1 VVDTATLR
9 DAQTHPENYPDLV
22 VRVSGYCAYFTD
34 LGRSIQ
40 NDIIA
45 RTEFDRM

>member
-1 VVDTATLR
+1 MVDTATLK
-9 DAQTHPENYPDLV
+9 DAQAHPERYPDLV